1 MPFKSS
7 SPKWGLCAKGISLL
21 LEAPLLSELD
31 VMRNRCSFQ
40 FLLVNSRPSFIYPSF
55 SSTTDPRN
63 LQHLQSHHQMQRQ
76 QLSKS
81 YFTTSQYCVRSKIN
95 PSYHFTQSNFASLV
109 KSHVIHKTFYYLNF
123 TNKVPKHEFLFWRSD
138 INQRDFV
145 CVCIYQSVREV
156 AKKHQ
161 SSL

>member
-55 SSTTDPRN
+55 SSTTGPRN

-76 QLSKS
+76 QVSKS
-81 YFTTSQYCVRSKIN
+81 YFTSSRYCVRSKIN
-95 PSYHFTQSNFASLV
+95 PSYHFTQSSFASLV
-109 KSHVIHKTFYYLNF
+109 KSHVIHKTFYYLTF
-123 TNKVPKHEFLFWRSD
+123 TNKVRKHEFLF
-138 INQRDFV
+138 
-145 CVCIYQSVREV
+145 
-156 AKKHQ
+156 
-161 SSL
+161 